1 MSLTQQYQQHVV
13 HMVWSRKRSETL
25 VSMNRLTPAF
35 PSPLLPSTHITY
47 LWWCISGIS
56 CSLSEWADWIDVVS
70 LHDPFPLKRERA
82 SALKQLWEL
91 LLLSRSTFCSK
102 CVYRLEIC
110 SWGQPIGAL
119 LGTAP
124 SPSSGALY
132 YQNKKGVWV
141 SCSVLNIDRW
151 LPWRWT
157 KRDMRAVI
165 SLTGRAFGSHQ
176 WWWII
181 QPLLLR

>member
-1 MSLTQQYQQHVV
+1 MLCT
-13 HMVWSRKRSETL
+13 WSDPRKRSETL

-141 SCSVLNIDRW
+141 SCSLLNIDRW

-165 SLTGRAFGSHQ
+165 ALTGRAFGSHQ